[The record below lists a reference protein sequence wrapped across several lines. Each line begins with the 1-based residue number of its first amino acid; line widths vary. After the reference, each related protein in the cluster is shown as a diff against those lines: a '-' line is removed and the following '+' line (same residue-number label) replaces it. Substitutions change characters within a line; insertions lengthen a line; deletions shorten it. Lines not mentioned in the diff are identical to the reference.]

1 MPRRKVATTVYLTPE
16 QDSLLKVLHQ
26 QTNIPVARLVR
37 QGVDMVLEQ
46 HGAVKAKPGVHDGG
60 PEGASK

>member
-26 QTNIPVARLVR
+26 QSNIPVARLVR
-37 QGVDMVLEQ
+37 QGVDMVLEH
-46 HGAVKAKPGVHDGG
+46 HGVLKANPGAQGSG
-60 PEGASK
+60 SGGASK